1 MAIRL
6 FSFIVNAIIIRFVSI
21 DYIGIVKVRY
31 FLLIIIFNRL
41 TLLVTTSIFLAREP
55 IRKAC
60 FDQGKE
66 DWKQINQLS
75 WLS

>member
-1 MAIRL
+1 MPVRL

-21 DYIGIVKVRY
+21 DYIGIVNVRY

-41 TLLVTTSIFLAREP
+41 TLLVTTSILLAREP
-55 IRKAC
+55 IRKAS